1 MKSKN
6 TLLIILLFFLTGQ
19 LSAQPLM
26 EIHSKEIKDIVKKGD
41 DCLAQKGD
49 NCFEYYKEAI
59 ALGKKKD
66 VDYVDYLYY
75 NLAYGYSLVG
85 DSDAALDIIA
95 EQHPK
100 AKNGVVR
107 AGFLNIKAGILYHQN
122 MTDSAVHYFV
132 QVAEILEKENEL
144 QKTALT
150 YLNISNILYTQ
161 HSIERST
168 EYLLKSNDILKKI
181 NDTMYLCLTAARIS
195 ENYADLNDYEKTIQW
210 VNEAIAQ
217 PIKSNIDRQV
227 HSIAY
232 RALAKLY
239 LSSNVDSAAFL
250 MKRVVEMTEELGDD
264 VELAS
269 SYQILAET
277 LLKQG
282 KKTEALIASEKALSY
297 NRKLNFGL
305 GLTENLFVAGKV
317 SRELGLYQKAADYF
331 YEAKILSDSVKSEKS
346 IQVINELNTKY
357 ETEKKERQ
365 LAESELLIEQKNTQI
380 RNWIVLGILIIGGLL
395 AYFYQ
400 MRRNQ
405 KNKLKLLEREKENEI
420 LSARVLG
427 EEIERGRISKELHDG
442 VASAL
447 LVTRLQMEKNTE
459 EAKTNAIQLIKNAHK
474 EIRNIAHKLNPLDF
488 SKNNWVEEV
497 KTFCDNIYSEKTKV
511 HFFSN
516 VTDINI
522 NSTHQLILFRAVQE
536 LLQNAVKHADAKNI
550 SVQIVEENGNINIT
564 IEDDGKGVQQSLI
577 NEAKSL
583 SNLKERLRNINV
595 ELHIDSEPNAGTAV
609 FISYK

>member
-6 TLLIILLFFLTGQ
+6 TLFIILFFFLTGQ
-19 LSAQPLM
+19 LFAQPLM
-26 EIHSKEIKDIVKKGD
+26 EIPSKEIKDIVNKGD

-49 NCFEYYKEAI
+49 NCFEYYKQAI
-59 ALGKKKD
+59 ALGEKRD
-66 VDYVDYLYY
+66 VDYVDYLHYI
-75 NLAYGYSLVG
+75 LAYGYSLA
-85 DSDAALDIIA
+85 DNSDAVLDIIA
-95 EQHPK
+95 EQYPE
-100 AKNGVVR
+100 AKNGIVR
-107 AGFLNIKAGILYHQN
+107 AGFLNLKASIFYKQN

-150 YLNISNILYTQ
+150 YLNIGNILYTQ
-161 HSIERST
+161 HSINRST
-168 EYLLKSNDILKKI
+168 EYLLKSNDILKEI
-181 NDTMYLCLTAARIS
+181 NDTMFLCLTAAHIS
-195 ENYADLNDYEKTIQW
+195 ENYAKLNDYEKTIQW
-210 VNEAIAQ
+210 ANEAIAH
-217 PIKSNIDRQV
+217 PIKSDIDRKG
-227 HSIAY
+227 HLLAY
-232 RALAKLY
+232 RALATLY

-250 MKRVVEMTEELGDD
+250 IKRVVEMAEQLGDD
-264 VELAS
+264 NELGS
-269 SYQILAET
+269 SYQQLAET

-282 KKTEALIASEKALSY
+282 KKTEALIASEKAIAY

-317 SRELGLYQKAADYF
+317 SKELGLYQKAADYF

-365 LAESELLIEQKNTQI
+365 LAQSELLIQQKNAQI
-380 RNWIVLGILIIGGLL
+380 RNWILLGILIIGGLL
-395 AYFYQ
+395 TYFYQ
-400 MRRNQ
+400 FRRTQ
-405 KNKLKLLEREKENEI
+405 RSKLKLLEKEKENEI

-442 VASAL
+442 VASSL

-459 EAKTNAIQLIKNAHK
+459 EAQANAIQLIKNAHK
-474 EIRNIAHKLNPLDF
+474 EIRNIAHKLNPIDF
-488 SKNNWVEEV
+488 SKNNWVEEI

-516 VTDINI
+516 VIDVNI
-522 NSTHQLILFRAVQE
+522 NATHQLILFRAVQE
-536 LLQNAVKHADAKNI
+536 LLQNAVKHAGAKNI
-550 SVQIVEENGNINIT
+550 SVQIVEENGNINIS
-564 IEDDGKGVQQSLI
+564 IEDDGKGAQKSLI

-583 SNLKERLRNINV
+583 GNLKERLRNINV
-595 ELHIDSEPNAGTAV
+595 ELHIDSEPNAGTAA